1 MTPGDRTDAAFSRTL
16 GAPAPAQ
23 TSPGWLARARALAAA
38 SPWSSLAGRVV
49 ILAVGLVVLAWIGR
63 AATAAPAGASAL
75 NGVNALAGVD
85 TRALPAS
92 ALPGADALVAPAAG
106 AAQAGATSSAGAP
119 GPSPGAAPELP
130 PLPAAPAAPSPPPQ
144 TSHARATPED
154 PVFVNHASVDEL
166 RRLPGVGPKRAEAI
180 VALRQRLGR
189 FQRVEDLLRVK
200 GVGRTTLRKW
210 RALVRLD
217 APPRREDGAAV
228 DGGAP

>member
-1 MTPGDRTDAAFSRTL
+1 MTPADRTDATFSRTL
-16 GAPAPAQ
+16 GATERAPAQ
-23 TSPGWLARARALAAA
+23 TSPGCLERARALAAA

-63 AATAAPAGASAL
+63 VATAAPSGASAL

-92 ALPGADALVAPAAG
+92 ALPGADALVAG

-217 APPRREDGAAV
+217 APPRREDGASG